1 MFSFSIRALLHK
13 GSSYSRLVSAL
24 FGEIR
29 KIEVGVQSFQLSK
42 KSLQRRFSFSFGDSE
57 PEGFLGASISS
68 MGEPHSLGHTRK
80 SECLPLRLYTYM
92 GRGSLGRYPVTRAR
106 KRVRSA

>member
-1 MFSFSIRALLHK
+1 MELTPHPGMFSFSIRALLHK

-57 PEGFLGASISS
+57 PEGFLGVSISS
-68 MGEPHSLGHTRK
+68 GVRVSLQWV
-80 SECLPLRLYTYM
+80 
-92 GRGSLGRYPVTRAR
+92 SLTH
-106 KRVRSA
+106 